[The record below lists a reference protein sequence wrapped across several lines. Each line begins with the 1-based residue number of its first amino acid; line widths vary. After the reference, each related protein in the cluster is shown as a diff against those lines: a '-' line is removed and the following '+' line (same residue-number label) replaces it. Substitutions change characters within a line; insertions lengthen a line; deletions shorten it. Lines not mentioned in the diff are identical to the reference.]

1 MPSFDAH
8 SESVWSP
15 AGRKGLCVPCF
26 DAHSESVWSPT
37 GRKGLCMPYFDAH
50 TVRVCGHLQIEKGY
64 VCPVSMH
71 TQ

>member
-1 MPSFDAH
+1 MPS
-8 SESVWSP
+8 
-15 AGRKGLCVPCF
+15 F